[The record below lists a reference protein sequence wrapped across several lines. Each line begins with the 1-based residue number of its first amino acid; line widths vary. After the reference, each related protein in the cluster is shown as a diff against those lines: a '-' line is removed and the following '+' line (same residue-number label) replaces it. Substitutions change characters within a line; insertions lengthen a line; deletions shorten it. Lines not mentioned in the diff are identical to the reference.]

1 MTAAAPVL
9 LDEAV
14 AAEPEA
20 PAATPLRARVLA
32 GAGRAEGEAELDGWL
47 RAPADEALAAWFGP
61 TLLAGSDAGRL
72 RRMLDRDVAE
82 LDAVIARAVDTILHH
97 PRLQALEAAWRGVR
111 WLVDTL
117 GHDGMTV
124 VRMMDCRWAEL
135 GRDLER
141 SPDFDQSTLF
151 RLIYDEEFGMPG
163 GVPYSML
170 VGLYDI
176 RHKPGRDRPTD
187 DVSIMR
193 ALSRVCAAA
202 FTPMVMG
209 IDPALLGVDG
219 FGELDV
225 RQSLAETLNDVE
237 HRRLKSFQQ
246 TSDSRFIALAGPRV
260 LLRERRRGRAA
271 GDCGFRYE
279 ERLRA
284 SGGDELWGNAALAVA
299 HVCLRAFD
307 EHRWLAAI
315 RGTAPDQLAGGVVA
329 GLPMPDFETDSPL
342 VALKFATEVNVS
354 AALERDMTEAG
365 LICLRRA
372 KDTPFLVFYGLPT
385 LHRPKLNYATEI
397 ARVNAELGAMLN
409 YILCVSRFAHY
420 LKVIGR
426 EWIGSLKTAEECE
439 NKLQNWLHGF
449 CSAGDRLTYET
460 KARYPLQDGRVRV
473 RETPG
478 KPGVYECTMQ
488 LKPHFQLD
496 QAISEFQLTT
506 TLAGVEHAL

>member
-1 MTAAAPVL
+1 MSEAAPDGEAAAAPS
-9 LDEAV
+9 
-14 AAEPEA
+14 
-20 PAATPLRARVLA
+20 PLRARVLA
-32 GAGRAEGEAELDGWL
+32 GVGEAQTDAELDGWL
-47 RAPADEALAAWFGP
+47 AASDARALCDWFGP
-61 TLLAGSDAGRL
+61 ALLKGADPARL
-72 RRMLDRDVAE
+72 RRLLDRDIAE
-82 LDAVIARAVDTILHH
+82 LDAVLARACDALLHH
-97 PRLQALEAAWRGVR
+97 PRLQALESAWRGLR
-111 WLVDTL
+111 WLADTL
-117 GHDGMTV
+117 GYDGMTV
-124 VRMMDCRWAEL
+124 LRAVDCRWGEL

-141 SPDFDQSTLF
+141 SPEFDQSTLF

-163 GVPYSML
+163 GVPFSLL

-176 RHKPGRDRPTD
+176 RHKPGRDKPTD
-187 DVSIMR
+187 DVSILR

-209 IDPALLGVDG
+209 VDPALLGVDG

-225 RQSLAETLNDVE
+225 RQSLAETFNDVE

-246 TSDSRFIALAGPRV
+246 TVDARFIALAGPRV
-260 LLRERRRGRAA
+260 LLRESWRGRSA

-279 ERLRA
+279 ERVRPG
-284 SGGDELWGNAALAVA
+284 GGDQLWGSAALAVA

-315 RGTAPDQLAGGVVA
+315 RGTEPDTLAGGVVA
-329 GLPMPDFETDSPL
+329 GLPMPDFRTDSPL

-372 KDTPFLVFYGLPT
+372 KDTPYLVFYGLPT
-385 LHRPKLNYATEI
+385 LHRPKLNYTTEI
-397 ARVNAELGAMLN
+397 ARVNAELGSMLN

-426 EWIGSLKTAEECE
+426 EWIGSMKSAEDCE
-439 NKLQNWLHGF
+439 DKLQRWLHGF
-449 CSAGDRLTYET
+449 CSAGDTLDYAT
-460 KARYPLQDGRVRV
+460 KARFPLQDGRVRV
-473 RETPG
+473 RPTPG
-478 KPGVYECTMQ
+478 SPGVYECTMQ

-496 QAISEFQLTT
+496 QAISEFQLVTT
-506 TLAGVEHAL
+506 VQGVEHAL